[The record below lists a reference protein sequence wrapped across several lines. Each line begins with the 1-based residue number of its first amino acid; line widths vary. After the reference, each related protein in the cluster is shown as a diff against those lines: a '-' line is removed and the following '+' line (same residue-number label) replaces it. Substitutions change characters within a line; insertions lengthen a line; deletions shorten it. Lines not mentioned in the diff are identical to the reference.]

1 MTDAIYPQDVRV
13 SASEIEDRAAD
24 WLMERKDERNW
35 TEEDQKALDA
45 WLAQSLAHQVAF
57 FRLEAAL
64 DRAERLRALQPSVR
78 QSNGVWSIAL
88 KAVATLSLVAI
99 AGVVGARYM
108 LGPRV
113 AAYQTSIGD
122 SETLSLG
129 DGSQIEL
136 NTDTSLRVAQG
147 SNGRQAW
154 LDRGEAYFQIKH
166 DAQHPFTVIAGD
178 SRVTDLG
185 TKFTLRRFPD
195 RVEVTLIEG
204 GARLDADKDQSTARS
219 VTLRPGDMATVSN
232 GAIKVARKSEQTLA
246 DELGWRHGILTFRYM
261 TLAQAADELNRYN
274 RTQIVITDPH
284 VAKLTI
290 YGAFT
295 ANDAAAF
302 ADAVQT
308 DFKLHVENL
317 RDRIVLAR

>member
-1 MTDAIYPQDVRV
+1 MTDALYPQEMRV

-78 QSNGVWSIAL
+78 QSRGMWSVAL
-88 KAVATLSLVAI
+88 KAVAALSLVAI
-99 AGVVGARYM
+99 AGVIGARYI

-113 AAYQTSIGD
+113 TAYQTSVGD

-147 SNGRQAW
+147 SDGRQAW
-154 LDRGEAYFQIKH
+154 LDKGEAYFQIKH

-178 SRVTDLG
+178 NRVTDLG

-195 RVEVTLIEG
+195 RLEVTLIEG
-204 GARLDADKDQSTARS
+204 GARLDASNDRAAARS
-219 VTLRPGDMATVSN
+219 VTLKPGDMATVSN
-232 GAIKVARKSEQTLA
+232 GAINVARKSEQTLA
-246 DELGWRHGILTFRYM
+246 DELGWRHGILTFRYT
-261 TLAQAADELNRYN
+261 TLAQAVDEFNRYN
-274 RTQIVITDPH
+274 RTQLVIADPH

-290 YGAFT
+290 YGAFA

-317 RDRIVLAR
+317 HGQIVLAR